1 MINGLRNSIYFISIF
16 FATCLL
22 QACGERIVYHTYRP
36 VPAKRWAPS
45 DTLVYEVEI
54 SDSAVTL
61 TLTAE
66 VRNRNTYPFQNLT
79 LNVASNF
86 SDTARWVNQ
95 KADFILTDEEGQWK
109 GTGWGSLYSS
119 GTSLGH
125 VYIARPG
132 TYTIRVTHDMRTEE
146 LEGIQDVGIRL
157 AYP

>member
-1 MINGLRNSIYFISIF
+1 MTNGLRNSICFLSIF

-22 QACGERIVYHTYRP
+22 QACGERIVYHTYQP
-36 VPAKRWAPS
+36 VPARRWTPS

-54 SDSAVTL
+54 GDSAVTL
-61 TLTAE
+61 ALTAE

-79 LNVASNF
+79 LNIASNF
-86 SDTARWVNQ
+86 ADTTRWVNQ
-95 KADFILTDEEGQWK
+95 KADFMLTDKEGQWK
-109 GTGWGSLYSS
+109 GTGWGSLYTS
-119 GTSLGH
+119 GSSLGN